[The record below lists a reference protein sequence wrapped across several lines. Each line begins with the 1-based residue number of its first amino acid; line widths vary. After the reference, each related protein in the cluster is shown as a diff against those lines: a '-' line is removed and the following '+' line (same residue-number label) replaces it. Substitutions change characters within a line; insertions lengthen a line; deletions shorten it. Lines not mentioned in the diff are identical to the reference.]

1 MANKRIELEQYKHYV
16 DLLHEE
22 PNRKRWRQG
31 IQAALITAMLVAL
44 LFFVLA
50 LLSGSLASNPRNILE
65 KPPAPA
71 PATPSTPQGITPTS
85 PEGGETPVS
94 PTPSP
99 VQVPGQGRRS
109 VPGGPAFAAGAREGA
124 LLAQADPQQVPV
136 QGTSGTSPQV
146 DQSAPAGSESV
157 PGATQSAPSER
168 KAKKPTGPG
177 EQTTGVGNLANLTNG
192 AGGRGFQLYVLVL
205 FLALVILL
213 YLPIR
218 RARLE
223 AKSK

>member
-1 MANKRIELEQYKHYV
+1 
-16 DLLHEE
+16 
-22 PNRKRWRQG
+22 
-31 IQAALITAMLVAL
+31 VAL
-44 LFFVLA
+44 LFFVLG

-71 PATPSTPQGITPTS
+71 PAPTTPEGITPTG
-85 PEGGETPVS
+85 PEGGEIPMN

-99 VQVPGQGRRS
+99 IQIPGQGLMP
-109 VPGGPAFAAGAREGA
+109 VPGGPALAAGARDGA

-136 QGTSGTSPQV
+136 QDTSGTSPQL
-146 DQSAPAGSESV
+146 DQSAPAGPESV
-157 PGATQSAPSER
+157 PGATQSAPSDQGSK
-168 KAKKPTGPG
+168 KATGPG

-192 AGGRGFQLYVLVL
+192 AGGRGFQLYLLVL

-218 RARLE
+218 KARLE